1 MKFSVA
7 AITAALALTVSA
19 SAIPADVNMD
29 AGNGHTANRET
40 SAAIAK
46 AEEKLSLMACD
57 HACYTDCTINFCQ
70 TESSVGNLSCRI
82 ACLDVCGCA

>member
-19 SAIPADVNMD
+19 SAIPAD
-29 AGNGHTANRET
+29 T

-57 HACYTDCTINFCQ
+57 HECYTDCTINFCQ
-70 TESSVGNLSCRI
+70 TESSIGNLSCRI

>member
-7 AITAALALTVSA
+7 AITAALAITVSA
-19 SAIPADVNMD
+19 SAIPAD
-29 AGNGHTANRET
+29 
-40 SAAIAK
+40 

-57 HACYTDCTINFCQ
+57 HECYTDCTINFCQ
-70 TESSVGNLSCRI
+70 TESSIGNLSCRI